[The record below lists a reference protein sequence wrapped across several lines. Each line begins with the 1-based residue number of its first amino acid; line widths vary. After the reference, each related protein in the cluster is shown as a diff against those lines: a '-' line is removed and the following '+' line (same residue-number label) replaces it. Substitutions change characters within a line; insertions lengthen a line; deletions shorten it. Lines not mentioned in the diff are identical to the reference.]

1 MTVTEEDLEHKY
13 TEIAKI
19 INQDRAAVKRT
30 IVKEALT
37 TQLLEEKAIAFI
49 VSKAAMKEKEP
60 VSQVNTGK
68 N

>member
-1 MTVTEEDLEHKY
+1 VTEEDLEHKY
-13 TEIAKI
+13 AEIAKI

-30 IVKEALT
+30 IDKEVLT

-60 VSQVNTGK
+60 VPQAKNGK